1 MKCPQ
6 IIKIQIEVNQMTNE
20 NENQEQ
26 EIDEVYEQIIADV
39 AKSANMNL
47 GDLHQAVAASIEE
60 SPQYD
65 DDDDEDDVP
74 ED

>member
-1 MKCPQ
+1 
-6 IIKIQIEVNQMTNE
+6 MTNE

-26 EIDEVYEQIIADV
+26 EIDDVYEQIIADA

-47 GDLHQAVAASIEE
+47 GDLHQAVAASIEG
-60 SPQYD
+60 SSHH
-65 DDDDEDDVP
+65 DDEDEDEVP

>member
-1 MKCPQ
+1 MA
-6 IIKIQIEVNQMTNE
+6 NE

-26 EIDEVYEQIIADV
+26 EIDDDYEQILAEV

-47 GDLHQAVAASIEE
+47 GDLHQAVAASREGSSHYGDEE
-60 SPQYD
+60 
-65 DDDDEDDVP
+65 DDEDEVT